1 MARPARLSELP
12 GVTLVRELEGGHQSR
27 VFEAVLGPAGRRVV
41 LKVRDADEVD
51 RAVVEARV
59 GAVADLAA
67 VEPMVCRPLPLDGAL
82 VRDVAGDDGAARL
95 ATCVEHADGRPPDV
109 RRPADA
115 NAMGRALARLHAAM
129 ADLGP
134 RAIPL
139 VAALDRVGSSFEGP
153 VQLLHGDV
161 SAGNV
166 RLTTG
171 GLRIF
176 DLDDCGYGPPLFD
189 VANAIY
195 MVLFD
200 HVVSGGEGQTTAFE
214 EPFMS
219 GYAEGTGIPADRGTV
234 DGYVDLRVAALEAW
248 LDDLPSAPA
257 GIRGASP
264 AWRQVLRRFAQGYPP
279 RGR

>member
-1 MARPARLSELP
+1 MADPVRLSELP
-12 GVTLVRELEGGHQSR
+12 GVTLVRELGGGHQSR

-82 VRDVAGDDGAARL
+82 VRDVAGDDGKARL
-95 ATCVEHADGRPPDV
+95 ATCVEHADGTPPDV

-115 NAMGRALARLHAAM
+115 YAMGRALARLHAAM

-134 RAIPL
+134 RAIPA
-139 VAALDRVGSSFEGP
+139 VATLDRVGSPFEGP

-166 RLTTG
+166 RLTPA

-200 HVVSGGEGQTTAFE
+200 HVVSGGQGPATAFE
-214 EPFMS
+214 EPFTS
-219 GYAEGTGIPADRGTV
+219 GYAEGTGIPVDRGAV
-234 DGYVDLRVAALEAW
+234 DGYVDLRVGALGAW

-257 GIRGASP
+257 GIRRASP
-264 AWRQVLRRFAQGYPP
+264 AWRQVLRRFVQGYQP